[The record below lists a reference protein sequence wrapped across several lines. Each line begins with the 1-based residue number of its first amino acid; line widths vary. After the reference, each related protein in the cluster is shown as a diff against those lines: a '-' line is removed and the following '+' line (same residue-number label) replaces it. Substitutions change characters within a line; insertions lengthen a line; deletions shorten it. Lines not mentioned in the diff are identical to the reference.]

1 MKHILYR
8 SIRQKKPEFSSS
20 IKKGCWLHLDAPSP
34 DELHEIISECNL
46 DENIVHDVLDP
57 HEVPRIE
64 SEDGRIYI
72 FTRMVVGESTSTKTA
87 PILFITGGDQL
98 ISIASDPI
106 AQLSEF
112 TKLQDTVITTQ
123 KTKLLIQLLLLI
135 TNQYSKRVLE
145 ISRSIRNMATDLE
158 TFSNKDIARFVKF
171 EAIFNDFLTTLQ
183 PTNMMLSKLLSGS
196 YVRLYEE
203 DKEFVEDLFIGTNQL
218 IQSSQSNLKY
228 IVNIREAYSTIIS
241 NNLNRTMKFL
251 TAVTFILTVPTMVAS
266 FFGMNVPIPLT
277 DNPLGFL
284 IIVIGTLA
292 ITLGVLFAFYKTD
305 IL

>member
-1 MKHILYR
+1 MKSILYR
-8 SIRQKKPEFSSS
+8 SVRQKKPEFCDAV
-20 IKKGCWLHLDAPSP
+20 KKGCWVHLDAPSP
-34 DELHEIISECNL
+34 EELHEIILECNL
-46 DENIVHDVLDP
+46 DENIIHDVLDP
-57 HEVPRIE
+57 YEVPRIE
-64 SEDGRIYI
+64 SEDEHIYI
-72 FTRMVVGESTSTKTA
+72 FTRMVIGESTSTKTA

-98 ISIASDPI
+98 ISIASNPI
-106 AQLSEF
+106 SDLPEFKQLQE
-112 TKLQDTVITTQ
+112 TVCTTQ

-135 TNQYSKRVLE
+135 TTKYSKRVLE
-145 ISRSIRNMATDLE
+145 ISRSIRNMATNLE

-203 DKEFVEDLFIGTNQL
+203 DKEFVEDLFIETNQL

-266 FFGMNVPIPLT
+266 FFGMNVPIPFT
-277 DNPLGFL
+277 ENPLGFV
-284 IIVIGTLA
+284 IIVTGTLV